1 MEENFRFVFERDNNE
16 IIMEKSLKISIL
28 VANYNNG
35 CYLQQAIDSVFI
47 QHYKHWEIII
57 VDDNSTDNSI
67 EVYDKYK
74 DDEHFHIYY
83 NYENRGVGY
92 TKRSCL
98 EQANGEICGFLD
110 PDDVLFGEDVFDVM
124 VETHLNHPNASMVYS
139 GMYRAD
145 EKLNILRE
153 SPGKT
158 IESVKSALDT
168 MDWPYHPFLTF
179 KMEKYKMTEGM
190 DATMRRA
197 VDYDLYYKLEEVG
210 EVVHLDCIQYIQRN
224 NPRSISLND
233 NAYKAAAWHT
243 YACVQAMKRRGLMDE
258 SLMLFPFEHKLKEYY
273 LKGYKKATSSRIY
286 KTGKLVAA
294 PLLLLQKLWKK

>member
-1 MEENFRFVFERDNNE
+1 MNNNPLFSVL
-16 IIMEKSLKISIL
+16 I
-28 VANYNNG
+28 ANYNNG
-35 CYLQQAIDSVFI
+35 RFLQAAIDSVLA
-47 QHYKHWEIII
+47 QNYSNWEVVL
-57 VDDNSTDNSI
+57 VDDKSTDNSFEI
-67 EVYDKYK
+67 YEKYK
-74 DDEHFHIYY
+74 KDSRFHVFF
-83 NYENRGVGY
+83 NEDNKGCGY
-92 TKRSCL
+92 TKRRCA
-98 EQANGEICGFLD
+98 EMANGIICGFLD

-124 VETHLNHPNASMVYS
+124 VETHLNHPDASMVYS

-158 IESVKSALDT
+158 IESGKSALDT
-168 MDWPYHPFLTF
+168 LDWPYHPFLTF
-179 KMEKYKMTEGM
+179 KMENYKMTEGM

-210 EVVHLDCIQYIQRN
+210 EVIHLDCIQYIQRN
-224 NPRSISLND
+224 NPHSISLND

-243 YACVQAMKRRGLMDE
+243 YACAQAMKRRGLTDE

-273 LKGYKKATSSRIY
+273 LKGYEKATSSRIY
-286 KTGKLVAA
+286 KTGKLVVA

>member
-1 MEENFRFVFERDNNE
+1 MQEKTIEKENVMEQGPLLSVL
-16 IIMEKSLKISIL
+16 I
-28 VANYNNG
+28 ANYNNG
-35 CYLQQAIDSVFI
+35 SYLQEAIDSI
-47 QHYKHWEIII
+47 LAQSYQNWEVVI
-57 VDDNSTDNSI
+57 VDDKSPDNSF
-67 EVYDKYK
+67 EVYDRYK
-74 DDEHFHIYY
+74 DDGRFRVFY
-83 NYENRGVGY
+83 NDENRGVGF
-92 TKRSCL
+92 TKHRCVEMAS
-98 EQANGEICGFLD
+98 GELCGFID
-110 PDDVLFGEDVFDVM
+110 PDDVLVGTDVFDVM

-158 IESVKSALDT
+158 IESGKSALDT

-224 NPRSISLND
+224 SPHSISLND

-243 YACVQAMKRRGLMDE
+243 YACAQAMKRRGLTDE

-273 LKGYKKATSSRIY
+273 LKGYEKATSSKIY